1 MDFTLQILLGYV
13 EYKSKELLFSQK
25 LADSERNPPH
35 PLRKKR
41 STVYFDDASYPVQTN
56 PCFPDKFIS
65 HFSSHSHLAV
75 QGWDRESGG
84 GGEQLCR
91 RGGRR
96 VLSKHW
102 RGSSFYIVCVPLYA
116 VVVYNVQISAWEV
129 LQRVPTSFLGVSWFK
144 LKTMVSITN

>member
-35 PLRKKR
+35 PLQKKR
-41 STVYFDDASYPVQTN
+41 SAVDFDDASYPVLTN
-56 PCFPDKFIS
+56 PSFPDNFNS
-65 HFSSHSHLAV
+65 HFPSHSRLAV
-75 QGWDRESGG
+75 QGGDRESGG

-91 RGGRR
+91 RGGWR

-102 RGSSFYIVCVPLYA
+102 RGSSFYVLCVPLYT
-116 VVVYNVQISAWEV
+116 VVLYKGWLSHC
-129 LQRVPTSFLGVSWFK
+129 
-144 LKTMVSITN
+144 